1 MKTKRKGFT
10 LIELLAVIVIITVI
24 ALITVPIVLN
34 TVTVSEKKAFKTSLN
49 EVKNNIDKYL
59 LKNDLKKL
67 PDCGTKPVSLRD
79 ITFLDNRK
87 NFTKD
92 SYMCYDVEKKC
103 DYIYAKSTNSK
114 NSGVIF
120 GYGCVDN
127 LVIEDSIDDP
137 TADSTNPQYTSLSF
151 NNTTSSITVNINWY
165 DEESGIEE
173 GSIKYA
179 IKKHNS
185 GNWSEWQSSNKFT
198 KLKQNTDYTVAYSNN
213 NKIGMY
219 GYAEGTTKT
228 LELDEPTYEQNI
240 DGYTA
245 EDKIV
250 TIIYPEAS
258 EGETYTY
265 SYSLDGGNTWK
276 ETIESQTELEFSK
289 SGSVMA
295 KVFDGTN
302 YKIASTLT
310 VSGIDK
316 SEPSCSMKVVSGTL
330 GSNNWYT
337 SSSVLVKLTT
347 STAGESGIQYSSP
360 IQSTTASY
368 TSLATSGQVG
378 ESSTEIT
385 TNGTKTLYGYVKT
398 RAGKTGKCSLTVK
411 KDTNPTSVTLGLSKA
426 SGGSYTQGTYSSE
439 NVVLT
444 AKPTA
449 TTASSGYSYQWY
461 IAGNAING
469 ATSQTYTAT
478 TSGQYKVKVTS
489 GSGIYKESGNVI
501 VNIDKCT
508 TPIATISSSV
518 SSGSYVSESGITL
531 TASTSC
537 SAGGNSGYSYKWYK
551 NGSAISGATS
561 NKYKATA
568 SGSYTVKVTVKG
580 TGISSETSNTY
591 VVNIDT
597 DVPLAKI
604 TAKKMS
610 AGTTV
615 SSGNWSNENLNLTIY
630 GSDASG
636 IKQIYYCIGKNC
648 DPTDLDSPYSSKGH
662 LVTGSSTTLK
672 IEENTSG
679 KYIRVQTVDA
689 VGKLSAV
696 KEYIAKIDT
705 VTPTLVWNIKSYSP
719 TSSELYSLSIKNNSI
734 GVGKKFN
741 FNSMTNLNDY
751 SPTDKVAKVSS
762 PNISG
767 VTLKCFTAKLGYI
780 ENMTVNSLY
789 LGNYTIKCTATSG
802 SGKTKTISNSFS
814 VAGLFYPHGNSKNKI
829 LSPSG
834 EPAAIRI
841 VGGVAYQTP
850 DTIRL
855 PGYQYGPYVK
865 TKAGCYMIAY
875 IGAGMNDILSK
886 LPTTAR
892 GCYENMISHYSMSH
906 MSIDTSG
913 SAAGG
918 GAYSYFANVTNDT
931 FTNGLETILLG
942 EAHRG
947 GADIDTII
955 DKLLIA
961 PVSSTYCS

>member
-198 KLKQNTDYTVAYSNN
+198 KLKQNTDYDIRIKVV

-461 IAGNAING
+461 KAGNAING

-478 TSGQYKVKVTS
+478 TSGPYKVKVTS
-489 GSGIYKESGNVI
+489 GAGLSKESGNVI

-610 AGTTV
+610 TGTTV
-615 SSGNWSNENLNLTIY
+615 NSGNWSNENLNLTIY
-630 GSDASG
+630 GYDASG

-696 KEYIAKIDT
+696 KEYIAKIDN
-705 VTPTLVWNIKSYSP
+705 VTPTITWNIKNSSYVS
-719 TSSELYSLSIKNNSI
+719 SSELSSLSIDVLSI
-734 GVGKKFN
+734 PKRFS
-741 FNSMTNLNDY
+741 FNSYVNLNDF
-751 SPTDKVAKVSS
+751 SPDTQVAKNGSANVSGSTIKCTTDK
-762 PNISG
+762 
-767 VTLKCFTAKLGYI
+767 LGTI
-780 ENMTVNSLY
+780 ENMTFNSLY
-789 LGNYTIKCTATSG
+789 LGNYNISCTVTSG
-802 SGKTKTISNSFS
+802 AGRSATASKYVS
-814 VAGLFYPHGNSKNKI
+814 VASLFYPYGNSKNKI
-829 LSPSG
+829 LAPSG
-834 EPAAIRI
+834 ASAALYTL
-841 VGGVAYQTP
+841 GGAAYATSQV
-850 DTIRL
+850 IRL
-855 PGYQYGPYVK
+855 PGHQYGPYAK
-865 TKAGCYMIAY
+865 TISGCYMIAY
-875 IGAGMNDILSK
+875 IGDLSVSNSESDVVSV
-886 LPTTAR
+886 
-892 GCYENMISHYSMSH
+892 YERDHGFYNKYRFTLS
-906 MSIDTSG
+906 SG
-913 SAAGG
+913 KTI
-918 GAYSYFANVTNDT
+918 YFTNVTRDSLNP
-931 FTNGLETILLG
+931 GLESTMRITNDVPG
-942 EAHRG
+942 YSSMKANIE
-947 GADIDTII
+947 
-955 DKLLIA
+955 KLLIA